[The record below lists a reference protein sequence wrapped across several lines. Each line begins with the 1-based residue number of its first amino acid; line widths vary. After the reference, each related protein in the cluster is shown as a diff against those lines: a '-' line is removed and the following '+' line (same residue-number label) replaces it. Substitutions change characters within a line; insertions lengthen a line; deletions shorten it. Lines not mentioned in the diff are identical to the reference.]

1 MALASIIGDK
11 LNAKASQVQS
21 LAGQITDK
29 TPDKTAKF
37 GAASQ
42 EFGIKMNA
50 TNKAIKSLG
59 EGLSTIARKRRRR
72 KGIDL
77 GRAQCYAAPCFTV
90 SGGDLMGRDSR
101 HMSRL
106 VRAVV
111 VIGFIAT
118 GSFGYAQVFDMG
130 VLTNTVSIDHVTQ
143 QEAAWAASDQ
153 VFGGSADVPDR
164 NPADVLNFR
173 TLPQRTSTNLATF
186 VAKTREPAKADL
198 ARLFASQPDLIDEIG
213 GVMQS
218 YGLDPANI
226 ADAYALWWM
235 SAWLVAN
242 QRQDTPPAAT
252 IAAVRDQARNA
263 FAATSGFA
271 EADDAGKQQ
280 YAEALMVQA
289 TLLNTALEQSAN
301 QPKMLAQL
309 AEAAKKGALSSGLD
323 LNTMVLTEQG
333 FVPREGADASS
344 VSPEDAPA
352 LASTQADA
360 VSPATYAAAGA
371 LATLALGGAFWLG
384 KRSG

>member
-1 MALASIIGDK
+1 
-11 LNAKASQVQS
+11 
-21 LAGQITDK
+21 
-29 TPDKTAKF
+29 
-37 GAASQ
+37 
-42 EFGIKMNA
+42 
-50 TNKAIKSLG
+50 
-59 EGLSTIARKRRRR
+59 
-72 KGIDL
+72 
-77 GRAQCYAAPCFTV
+77 
-90 SGGDLMGRDSR
+90 MGRDSR

-118 GSFGYAQVFDMG
+118 GSVGYAQVFDMG

-143 QEAAWAASDQ
+143 QEAARAANDQ

-218 YGLDPANI
+218 YGLDPVNV

-289 TLLNTALEQSAN
+289 ALLNTALEQSAN
-301 QPKMLAQL
+301 QPEMLAQL
-309 AEAAKKGALSSGLD
+309 AQAAKQGALSSGLD

-333 FVPREGADASS
+333 FVPRQGADASG
-344 VSPEDAPA
+344 VVREDAPA
-352 LASTQADA
+352 VAQVDDGSN
-360 VSPATYAAAGA
+360 ATLVAIAAALG
-371 LATLALGGAFWLG
+371 LGLGGAFWLG
-384 KRSG
+384 KKAG